1 MCLHNTDTIWGG
13 KLFSVIFPACFVNQS
28 VTILSKYFRVAKQR
42 LREATQQ
49 AVDYLILCIAGIC
62 IGTIARVR
70 DDSFG
75 VASYGYTIMA
85 VCESA
90 SFVVS
95 RLVNLHKLS
104 KEQKRLLCCEKSGYG
119 RLMEIL

>member
-1 MCLHNTDTIWGG
+1 MLH
-13 KLFSVIFPACFVNQS
+13 NQS
-28 VTILSKYFRVAKQR
+28 VTKLSKCFRVAKQR
-42 LREATQQ
+42 LCESTQQ

-85 VCESA
+85 VCKSA
-90 SFVVS
+90 SFTVS
-95 RLVNLHKLS
+95 KLVNLHKLS
-104 KEQKRLLCCEKSGYG
+104 KTTKTGCPVVKLPLY
-119 RLMEIL
+119 IA

>member
-1 MCLHNTDTIWGG
+1 MCLHNMDTIWGG
-13 KLFSVIFPACFVNQS
+13 KLFSLTFPTCCVNQS
-28 VTILSKYFRVAKQR
+28 VTILSKRFRVAKQR

-85 VCESA
+85 VCKSA
-90 SFVVS
+90 SFVIS

-104 KEQKRLLCCEKSGYG
+104 KEQKRLPCCK
-119 RLMEIL
+119 

>member
-1 MCLHNTDTIWGG
+1 M
-13 KLFSVIFPACFVNQS
+13 NQS
-28 VTILSKYFRVAKQR
+28 VTILSKCFRVAKQR

-85 VCESA
+85 VCKSA

-95 RLVNLHKLS
+95 VLVNLHNYQRNKKGCFVMKKAVMIDLWRS
-104 KEQKRLLCCEKSGYG
+104 YKIINSF
-119 RLMEIL
+119 

>member
-1 MCLHNTDTIWGG
+1 VCLHNMGTIWGG
-13 KLFSVIFPACFVNQS
+13 KLFSVIISACVNQS
-28 VTILSKYFRVAKQR
+28 MTILSKCFRVAKQR

-85 VCESA
+85 VCKSA
-90 SFVVS
+90 SFVVF
-95 RLVNLHKLS
+95 RLVNLHKLF
-104 KEQKRLLCCEKSGYG
+104 KEQKKGCPVVKKGLS
-119 RLMEIL
+119 